1 MPPIHDFERI
11 IQKPESFLVL
21 FNITKDSN
29 FGFLIR
35 TANAFGLSV
44 IVVGRAKFS
53 RGGATGKT
61 QTTKAY
67 KFHTLEEAIEFV
79 RGRNCEL
86 VGIEIG
92 EDSRPIWESEY
103 SGPTAF
109 MLGNEGQ
116 GLLPKQIA
124 ACDRLVHIPQYGSA
138 VSLNVNVAGGIVFS
152 DFARKIGYLPTPIGG
167 RKFELEQPIKTIERP
182 TS

>member
-1 MPPIHDFERI
+1 MPPLHDLQRQ
-11 IQKPESFLVL
+11 IQTPESFLLL

-44 IVVGRAKFS
+44 IVVGRTKFS

-67 KFHTLEEAIEFV
+67 KFHTLEQAIEFI
-79 RGRNCEL
+79 RHKNCEL

-92 EDSRPIWESEY
+92 DDSQSIWNSQY
-103 SGPTAF
+103 TGPTAF

-152 DFARKIGYLPTPIGG
+152 DFAHKIGYKPTPIGG
-167 RKFELEQPIKTIERP
+167 RKFELNQPT
-182 TS
+182 T